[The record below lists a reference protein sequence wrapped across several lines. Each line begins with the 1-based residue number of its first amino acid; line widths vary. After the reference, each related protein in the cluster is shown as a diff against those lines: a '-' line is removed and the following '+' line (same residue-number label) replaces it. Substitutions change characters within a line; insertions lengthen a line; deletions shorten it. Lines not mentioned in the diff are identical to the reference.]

1 MVIIK
6 RLCACFLAL
15 VLLVPAVSFHD
26 DAIRLSAFLTDESPN
41 DDALTLKGHYGDSDY
56 DPVLAILL
64 EGLDY
69 IHVAS
74 ICSLHIDIS
83 STPCVLIESSGSCNR
98 SVAAPV
104 GRAPPLV

>member
-6 RLCACFLAL
+6 RFCAFFLAL

-26 DAIRLSAFLTDESPN
+26 DAIRLSAFLTDEGPN
-41 DDALTLKGHYGDSDY
+41 DDALTVKGHFQDSDY
-56 DPVLAILL
+56 DPVLATLL
-64 EGLDY
+64 ESLEY
-69 IHVAS
+69 IHVGS
-74 ICSLHIDIS
+74 IFSLHIDAS
-83 STPCVLIESSGSCNR
+83 SIPCVLIESAGSCNR

>member
-6 RLCACFLAL
+6 RLCTCFLLLA
-15 VLLVPAVSFHD
+15 LLVPAISFHD
-26 DAIRLSAFLTDESPN
+26 DAIRLSAFLTEEGPP
-41 DDALTLKGHYGDSDY
+41 DDSLTVKGHYQDSNY
-56 DPVLAILL
+56 DPILATLL
-64 EGLDY
+64 EGLEF

-74 ICSLHIDIS
+74 VCALHIEVS
-83 STPCVLIESSGSCNR
+83 STPCVLIESAGSCNR

>member
-26 DAIRLSAFLTDESPN
+26 DAIRLSAFLTAEGPS
-41 DDALTLKGHYGDSDY
+41 DDSLTVKGHYQDSSY
-56 DPVLAILL
+56 DSVLATLL

-74 ICSLHIDIS
+74 VCSLHIDVS
-83 STPCVLIESSGSCNR
+83 STPCVLIESACSCNR
-98 SVAAPV
+98 SVTAPV